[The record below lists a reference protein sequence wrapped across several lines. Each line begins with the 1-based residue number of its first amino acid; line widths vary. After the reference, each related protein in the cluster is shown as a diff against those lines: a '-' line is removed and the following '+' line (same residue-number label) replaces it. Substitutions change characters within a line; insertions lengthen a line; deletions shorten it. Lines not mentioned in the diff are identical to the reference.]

1 LTAKKLA
8 LAGGPVFLL
17 VLVVLLT
24 LPADPAPRP
33 SGTAPVIGAKIY
45 EYAGSFPAL
54 FEAWR
59 STGINTAFVS
69 PALISN
75 AEFRTLARKNGV
87 ALYIIFPVFFDADA
101 LANRPDLFA
110 VTDKGARAEDDWVK
124 FVCPTREDYRRE
136 KVEYLKKLVRETDPE
151 GVSLDFIRFFVFWE
165 KVYPGRT
172 PESLPQSCFDESC
185 LASFTRETGISIPPG
200 LNGTEAKARW
210 ILDRHAGEW
219 TEWKCGIVAGMVET
233 LAAEAR
239 RIKPAVKVNV
249 HTVPWRSGDFGGA
262 IKAVAG
268 QDLARMTRFTDF
280 ASPMC
285 YHHMVKRPP
294 SWVHDVVVD
303 AARTSHVP
311 LLPSIQV
318 KEAYIPG
325 PETPEE
331 FREALVEAL
340 RPPSAGVVFWNWPAL
355 AESPAKLEA
364 VKSVLKSQR

>member
-1 LTAKKLA
+1 MTAKKLA
-8 LAGGPVFLL
+8 LVGGL
-17 VLVVLLT
+17 VLLL
-24 LPADPAPRP
+24 LPPRAIPAPGP
-33 SGTAPVIGAKIY
+33 AGAAPIIGAMIY
-45 EYAGSFPAL
+45 EYSGGLPAL
-54 FEAWR
+54 FDAWR

-75 AEFRTLARKNGV
+75 PEFRSQARKNGV

-101 LANRPDLFA
+101 LARRPDLA
-110 VTDKGARAEDDWVK
+110 AITDSGARAEDDWVK
-124 FVCPTREDYRRE
+124 FVCPTREDFRRE
-136 KVEYLKKLVRETDPE
+136 KVEYLRKLVRDTDPE

-165 KVYPGRT
+165 KVYPDRT
-172 PESLPQSCFDESC
+172 PGSLPQTCFDGSC
-185 LASFTRETGISIPPG
+185 LASFTEGTGIVLPAG
-200 LNGTEAKARW
+200 LTGAAAKARW
-210 ILDRHAGEW
+210 IQDHHAREW
-219 TEWKCGIVAGMVET
+219 TEWKCGVIARMVET

-239 RIKPAVKVNV
+239 RVKPAVKVNI
-249 HTVPWRSGDFGGA
+249 HTLPWRSDDFGGA
-262 IKAVAG
+262 IGSIAG

-303 AARTSHVP
+303 AAKTSRVP
-311 LLPSIQV
+311 VLPSIQV

-325 PETPEE
+325 PETPED

-340 RPPSAGVVFWNWPAL
+340 KPPSAGVVFWNWPAL